1 MKAQAPKPRHIPV
14 RTCIM
19 CRKTDG
25 KRTLNR
31 IVRTSAGV
39 ELDPGGKKP
48 GRGAYLC
55 AEPNCWQSALARNQI
70 GRALRCELSNADF
83 ERLEEHMKKLA
94 PTAPA
99 IK

>member
-1 MKAQAPKPRHIPV
+1 
-14 RTCIM
+14 M

-55 AEPNCWQSALARNQI
+55 AEPSCWQ
-70 GRALRCELSNADF
+70 
-83 ERLEEHMKKLA
+83 
-94 PTAPA
+94 
-99 IK
+99 